1 MQPPSER
8 LEDIFGNAIALTS
21 PRARSAYLDEVCRDD
36 SKLRA
41 DIESLLAAH
50 DRAGDFL
57 EPLDLELDRRLSDS
71 TPNSKMSAYA
81 DHSTTHAHSE
91 HDAPGGRIGPYK
103 LLQLIGEGGMGA
115 VYMAEQVVPV
125 RRQVALKILKLGMDT
140 RRIIAR
146 FEAERQALAMM
157 EHPNIARVLDAGTSD
172 TGRPYFVMELVR
184 GIPITAY
191 CDQHNLPLEDRLTLF
206 GEVCRAV
213 QHAHQK
219 GIIHRDLKP
228 ANILVTLHDGAPA
241 PKIIDFGIAKA
252 THQRLTDKTLFTT
265 FKQFIGTPQYMSPEQ
280 TSISGLD
287 IDTRSDIYSLGVV
300 LYELLTSQ
308 TLFDAKTLQSTT
320 HHDLPRLIQEIDPP
334 APSTRLSTLGD
345 EAGQIAQNRRTDSKA
360 LVKRVRGDLDRI
372 VMKAL
377 EKDRTRRY
385 DTALELAQDV
395 ERHLRSEPILAGSPT
410 LSDRLRKFTRRH
422 RVGVIASTTAG
433 VALLLGVVLATA
445 GWLHARQQA
454 QLARQAE
461 HAAQVQAAR
470 SQSISDFL
478 QDILASANPQQA
490 AGMNVDIEHALA
502 TARAVFG
509 DEHATVAATM
519 TSLAARL
526 ENAGDLKSA
535 EALLIESLSIWERIQ
550 GKANSDYLMTLT
562 LLGKVQSGREDDR
575 AAEQTFRD
583 VLRLSS
589 HLTGDVIP
597 AVADAHDG
605 LAAIVAARG
614 QHDEAAALL
623 REALRVQH
631 AFASG
636 QRFVRIK
643 RLERLCQVLVDA
655 GRDDEAEEVWRAQ
668 HNLAGL
674 LYPVGSIRLAELN
687 MAFARFLGERG
698 QRDEAE
704 QRVRDAIAIYEARPL
719 PLLEP
724 LILAQR
730 FLYEILVSRP
740 NELKKAEALR
750 RQIDDNARHLWGEQD
765 LRLADML
772 FDFAQVAY
780 RRGQPDVAINQAIA
794 ALRIYRQNGHRNGRR
809 NGRRNGGATF
819 DPKPL
824 VRLIRWSVLM
834 ANRGRYSHEV
844 YKAAV
849 RGARIVVNSEP
860 EEGRA
865 HMLLGVAQF
874 RAGRFDEARQT
885 LIQADRR
892 YSGPSGGAPTTL
904 AFLAMS
910 HYALG
915 ETVKAQQ
922 ILARAQT
929 LMQDPRWA
937 GDADDQGIVNEAIT
951 FLATYENPLAMDHS
965 DGCPIDT

>member
-8 LEDIFGNAIALTS
+8 LEDIFGHAIALTS
-21 PRARSAYLDEVCRDD
+21 PKARSAYLDAVCRDELE
-36 SKLRA
+36 LRA
-41 DIESLLAAH
+41 EIESLLAAH

-57 EPLDLELDRRLSDS
+57 EALDLELAHHVSHVTS
-71 TPNSKMSAYA
+71 PSKRFGPAEPV
-81 DHSTTHAHSE
+81 TTQARSE
-91 HDAPGGRIGPYK
+91 HDVPGGRIGPYK
-103 LLQLIGEGGMGA
+103 LLQLMGEGGMGA
-115 VYMAEQVVPV
+115 VYMAEQVAPV
-125 RRQVALKILKLGMDT
+125 RRLVALKILKLGMDT

-157 EHPNIARVLDAGTSD
+157 EHPNIARVLDAGTSA

-191 CDQHNLPLEDRLTLF
+191 CDQHHLPLEDRLKLF
-206 GEVCRAV
+206 CEVCRAV

-228 ANILVTLHDGAPA
+228 ANILVALHDGTPT

-265 FKQFIGTPQYMSPEQ
+265 FEQFIGTPQYMSPEQ

-287 IDTRSDIYSLGVV
+287 VDTRSDIYSLGAV

-320 HHDLPRLIQEIDPP
+320 HRDLPRLIQEIDPP

-345 EAGQIAQNRRTDSKA
+345 EAHQIAQHRHTESNA
-360 LVKRVRGDLDRI
+360 LIKRVRGDLDWI
-372 VMKAL
+372 VLKAL

-410 LSDRLRKFTRRH
+410 LPDRLRKFTRRH
-422 RVGVIASTTAG
+422 RIGVIASTVAG
-433 VALLLGVVLATA
+433 VALLLGVVLAMA
-445 GWLHARQQA
+445 GWLHARQQT

-461 HAAQVQAAR
+461 HAARVQAAR

-509 DEHATVAATM
+509 DDHATVAATM

-535 EALLIESLSIWERIQ
+535 EALLIESLRIWERIQ
-550 GKANSDYLMTLT
+550 GQDNANYLMTLT
-562 LLGKVQSGREDDR
+562 LLGKVQAGREDDR
-575 AAEQTFRD
+575 AAEQTFRK
-583 VLRLSS
+583 VIRLSS
-589 HLTGDVIP
+589 HLADEVIP
-597 AVADAHDG
+597 AVAEAHDG

-614 QHDEAAALL
+614 DHDEAASLL
-623 REALRVQH
+623 RQALRVQH
-631 AFASG
+631 ASAAG
-636 QRFVRIK
+636 QRFVRIA
-643 RLERLCQVLVDA
+643 RLERLRQVLVDA
-655 GRDDEAEEVWRAQ
+655 GRDDAAEDVWREQ
-668 HNLAGL
+668 HHLAGL
-674 LYPVGSIRLAELN
+674 IYPAGSIRLAELN
-687 MAFARFLGERG
+687 LTFARFLGERG
-698 QRDEAE
+698 QSDEAE
-704 QRVRDAIAIYEARPL
+704 QRVRDAIAIYEARPT
-719 PLLEP
+719 PVLEP

-740 NELKKAEALR
+740 NDLPNAEALR
-750 RQIDDNARHLWGEQD
+750 RQIDDNARQLWGEQD
-765 LRLADML
+765 LRRADML
-772 FDFAQVAY
+772 FDFAQIAY

-794 ALRIYRQNGHRNGRR
+794 ALRIYRQNRRQNGHQD
-809 NGRRNGGATF
+809 GGEIF

-824 VRLIRWSVLM
+824 VQLIRWSVLM
-834 ANRGRYSHEV
+834 ANRGRYSREV
-844 YKAAV
+844 YEVAV

-885 LIQADRR
+885 LMQADRR

-922 ILARAQT
+922 ILARAQA

-937 GDADDQGIVNEAIT
+937 GDADDQGVVNEAIS
-951 FLATYENPLAMDHS
+951 FLATYKNPYTMDHS